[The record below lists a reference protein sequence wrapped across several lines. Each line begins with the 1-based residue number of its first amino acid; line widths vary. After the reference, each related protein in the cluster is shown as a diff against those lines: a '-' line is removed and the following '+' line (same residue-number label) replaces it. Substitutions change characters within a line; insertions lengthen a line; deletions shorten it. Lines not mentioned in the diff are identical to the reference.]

1 MLRSTLFGK
10 SRISLTTPMAF
21 ALGMGVMALFTG
33 VLPPASEA
41 SAQAGTIHGGA
52 AAMQIV
58 EADEP
63 STGGLIS
70 AAQQRKQML
79 MELRTLGQ
87 RMQRIEVLL
96 QSGLRVEVTE
106 MPPIRLPAAGN

>member
-21 ALGMGVMALFTG
+21 ALGMGVMAVFAG
-33 VLPPASEA
+33 VLPPASQA
-41 SAQAGTIHGGA
+41 NAQAGKVQGGV
-52 AAMQIV
+52 AAMHV

-79 MELRTLGQ
+79 VELRTLGQ
-87 RMQRIEVLL
+87 RMQRIEALL